1 MNDKTPIP
9 DKDEAIR
16 LTAVDMALRMNSCSS
31 GLRLVAEAKIIEKYL
46 RGENELK

>member
-16 LTAVDMALRMNSCSS
+16 LTAADMALRMNSCSS